1 MLKLIAC
8 DMDGTLLN
16 SQKQLPPQLPALLQ
30 KLREMNVTFAV
41 ASGRSKVA
49 LTNLFGEWADEM
61 IFICDNG
68 ACVQMPHAEPVF
80 QCLPFEI
87 VHQVLEICSQQ
98 EHVVPVLCCTHG
110 IYYPVSAKEQFQQE
124 INNFYVQFT
133 TCSYEELYRITDP
146 VMKIALCDLNNPAK
160 HIYPILNPLI
170 GAQYELAVSGPLWMD
185 IMCKGAHKGDDQF
198 SIHFQ
203 GIDILFLKD
212 DADPQFLQ
220 CPNILQAVQRVSG
233 KPGYGLCQD
242 QINFLLT
249 AFADHAVEIIPLFCR
264 SACNSLIGKD
274 ARHCPLWIGHNLV
287 RVISTLGFIA
297 GLLFF
302 LLCGNPAVGS
312 YPKLSLDS
320 LLTSLRLCR
329 DHCYCPLEIV
339 QFIHPFP
346 QSGRFSV

>member
-185 IMCKGAHKGDDQF
+185 IMCKGVHKGAAIQTL
-198 SIHFQ
+198 Q
-203 GIDILFLKD
+203 KKMGITPAETMVFGDYGNDITM
-212 DADPQFLQ
+212 
-220 CPNILQAVQRVSG
+220 LQAADYSCAMANATDAVKSIARFIVPSNDENG
-233 KPGYGLCQD
+233 VVKTICQH
-242 QINFLLT
+242 LS
-249 AFADHAVEIIPLFCR
+249 IPIE
-264 SACNSLIGKD
+264 SL
-274 ARHCPLWIGHNLV
+274 V
-287 RVISTLGFIA
+287 
-297 GLLFF
+297 
-302 LLCGNPAVGS
+302 
-312 YPKLSLDS
+312 
-320 LLTSLRLCR
+320 
-329 DHCYCPLEIV
+329 
-339 QFIHPFP
+339 
-346 QSGRFSV
+346 